1 MTFKG
6 TKEMKEAA
14 IEHVLSLE
22 ADGGTNINEAVLE
35 GIRVV
40 EKVKSTPNALPMNAR
55 QVSFKIW

>member
-1 MTFKG
+1 
-6 TKEMKEAA
+6 MKEAA